1 MSAER
6 PHGGAHGS
14 RGGSAAA
21 LAASARAATS
31 ADAPPVE
38 VAFPDLARWAAG
50 NAGVPFVWRHASG
63 RQGPDVVVQALTHG
77 NEVCGAI
84 ALDWLLGAGFRPL
97 RGTFTAVFA
106 NVDAYARFDPADPF
120 SSRCVD
126 EDFNRLWSEDVLDGP
141 RASAEL
147 ARARAL
153 RPVYD
158 RADCLLDLHSMTDP
172 CPPLALA
179 GRQRKGLELAQALGV
194 PAHIVVDGGHAAGKR
209 LRDYAFFD
217 DPSDPRNALL
227 VECGQHWERAA
238 PKVARQA
245 TLRFLRHFGMAAPAF
260 LDEHLDREPLPAQRA
275 IEVTDVV
282 TIESDAFVFAR
293 SVAGLDVVPKGGT
306 VLARDGARD
315 VLTPYDDCV
324 LIMPTRRPRKGE
336 TAVRLGRFF

>member
-1 MSAER
+1 
-6 PHGGAHGS
+6 
-14 RGGSAAA
+14 
-21 LAASARAATS
+21 
-31 ADAPPVE
+31 
-38 VAFPDLARWAAG
+38 
-50 NAGVPFVWRHASG
+50 
-63 RQGPDVVVQALTHG
+63 VQALTHG

-106 NVDAYARFDPADPF
+106 NIDAYSRFDPADPF
-120 SSRCVD
+120 ASRCVD
-126 EDFNRLWSEDVLDGP
+126 EDFNRLWSAEVLDSP

-147 ARARAL
+147 TRARAL
-153 RPVYD
+153 RPIYD
-158 RADCLLDLHSMTDP
+158 AAEQLLDLHSMTDP

-179 GRQRKGLELAQALGV
+179 GRQRKGVELALALGV

-217 DPSDPRNALL
+217 DPADPRNALL

-238 PKVARQA
+238 PAVARQA
-245 TLRFLRHFGMAAPAF
+245 TLRFLGHFGMIEAAF
-260 LDEHLDREPLPAQRA
+260 LDKHLDRAPLAPQRA

-282 TIESDAFVFAR
+282 TIESDAFAFAGA
-293 SVAGLDVVPKGGT
+293 VAGLDVVHKGGT
-306 VLARDGARD
+306 LLARDGGRD

-336 TAVRLGRFF
+336 TAVRLGRFVS